1 MNRRRSHISSA
12 AAQTPGPA
20 ARALAEALRRPPL
33 RVTMRHEPTD
43 RIDAYP
49 TLMLSPCG
57 TASALHSLD
66 RALGH
71 SGAKL
76 LVDGGHLL
84 EDRGNSLTNA
94 MRDRLGATRLG
105 SSLLVDTATAIEV
118 GRMGAT
124 RITLA
129 CVDGPVDASDAR
141 AIERAIASATPPM
154 DADLRAAAVLQC
166 GANRQVWAQFR
177 DLAVARRFLS
187 SLVTGYVARVID
199 ESIDSVPALDLG
211 AIRMPAPS
219 FAIRPNDFRIDG
231 CTIAVKVRSASS
243 RTILTL
249 TADRSTGRWYA

>member
-49 TLMLSPCG
+49 TLTLSPCG
-57 TASALHSLD
+57 TASALHALD

-71 SGAKL
+71 AGAKL
-76 LVDGGHLL
+76 LIDGARLL
-84 EDRGNSLTNA
+84 ETRGNAFTNA
-94 MRDRLGATRLG
+94 MRDRLDAARLG
-105 SSLLVDTATAIEV
+105 SSLLVDTATAIEI
-118 GRMGAT
+118 GRMAAT
-124 RITLA
+124 RVTLA
-129 CVDGPVDASDAR
+129 CIDGPVDASDAR
-141 AIERAIASATPPM
+141 AIERAIAGATPPI
-154 DADLRAAAVLQC
+154 DADLRAMTVLQC

-177 DLAVARRFLS
+177 DLAVARRFLAS
-187 SLVTGYVARVID
+187 IVTSYVARVID
-199 ESIDSVPALDLG
+199 ESIDSVPPLDLG
-211 AIRMPAPS
+211 AIRLPAPA
-219 FAIRPNDFRIDG
+219 FAIRPNDLRIDG
-231 CTIAVKVRSASS
+231 CTIALKVRSASS